1 MSVPRSQALIGPR
14 PLFKWATLDDSIFPN
29 TESVE
34 EVYRQVESVYA
45 LHDAQDR
52 FEGRLAPGPHAFPQT
67 SRNDAYEWI
76 GLHLTPLRPRRRAVT
91 RRRPLARPGDRNTTG
106 AVEYGPLIKLE
117 IFLNKNTISSY
128 NTLQPS
134 L

>member
-45 LHDAQDR
+45 LHDEQDR

-76 GLHLTPLRPRRRAVT
+76 GLHLTP
-91 RRRPLARPGDRNTTG
+91 
-106 AVEYGPLIKLE
+106 
-117 IFLNKNTISSY
+117 
-128 NTLQPS
+128 
-134 L
+134 